1 MQLILINLEIG
12 MTEVKIKKNILAFAQ
27 ETPPPPNFLS
37 SQILGRRKV
46 KSATTMTQ
54 GDTRRQ
60 TDKSARRK
68 EEIQSKT
75 IMIFCPSRY
84 RLRLKMIT

>member
-27 ETPPPPNFLS
+27 ETPPPNFLS

-75 IMIFCPSRY
+75 IMIFGPSRY
-84 RLRLKMIT
+84 QLRLKMIT